1 MAVQFLSPIAN
12 ASQFPTPV
20 VSATPKFRIT
30 VIDLLHDSGLELKN
44 ATYTRN
50 GRGAIGIAG
59 EALKKPG
66 KNVIL
71 IPAYHCPAL
80 VEPFIWLGY
89 EIRFYPVEPDLS
101 TDIENLKML
110 LSAGDVTHCVV
121 IRYFGFSQN
130 VHELIEFLANNHVD
144 VIEDCAHAL
153 FAFLAHFTP
162 EMQKDDRVSASICS
176 INKILPTIDGGA
188 LYLKNPISSKLQ
200 QAEWIDEAK
209 ACAFLLG
216 IPQTLGKI
224 KNFVKANEPVSRDV
238 TEVSETDNVSQ
249 LRYFQPFDRQAASYR
264 HTHYILR
271 KSDLNDVKCK
281 RKDNYIYLLNQL
293 NNPKVGCPLFT
304 EINGDVPYVMPFLL
318 EDDKHFSALRS
329 QGIQILRWE
338 EIAISDC
345 PISQS
350 YRSRLIQIPC
360 HQQLKRSQLDF
371 IIQTINQLQP

>member
-1 MAVQFLSPIAN
+1 MAVEFLSPIAN

-30 VIDLLHDSGLELKN
+30 GIDLLHDSGLELKN

-59 EALKKPG
+59 EALKKSG

-89 EIRFYPVEPDLS
+89 EIRFYPVEPDLT
-101 TDIENLKML
+101 TDIEKLKVL
-110 LSAGDVTHCVV
+110 LSADVTHCVV

-130 VHELIEFLANNHVD
+130 VHELIEFLANNNVD

-188 LYLKNPISSKLQ
+188 LYLKNPVHSKLQ
-200 QAEWIDEAK
+200 QAEWADEAK

-216 IPQTLGKI
+216 IPQALGKI
-224 KNFVKANEPVSRDV
+224 KSLVKTNKPTSQAEP
-238 TEVSETDNVSQ
+238 EESEADNVNQ

-271 KSDLNDVKCK
+271 KSDLSDIKRK
-281 RKDNYIYLLNQL
+281 RKDNYIYLLNQI
-293 NNPKVGCPLFT
+293 NNPDIGSPLFT

-318 EDDKHFSALRS
+318 KDDKHFSALRK

-345 PISQS
+345 SISQS

>member
-12 ASQFPTPV
+12 ASQFPIPV
-20 VSATPKFRIT
+20 ISATPKFRIT
-30 VIDLLHDSGLELKN
+30 GINLLYNSGLQLKN

-66 KNVIL
+66 NNVIL
-71 IPAYHCPAL
+71 IPSYHCPAL

-89 EIRFYPVEPDLS
+89 EIRFYPVESDLS
-101 TDIENLKML
+101 TSIETLRVL
-110 LSAGDVTHCVV
+110 LATGEITHCVV

-130 VHELIEFLANNHVD
+130 VHELIEFLANNQVE

-153 FAFLAHFTP
+153 FAFLAHFSP

-188 LYLKNPISSKLQ
+188 LYLKNPVQTKLQ
-200 QAEWIDEAK
+200 QAEWSDEAK

-216 IPQTLGKI
+216 VPQTLGKI
-224 KNFVKANEPVSRDV
+224 KSLVKANKPILNTIAEH
-238 TEVSETDNVSQ
+238 TATKKVSQ

-271 KSDLNDVKCK
+271 KSDLRDVKCK
-281 RKDNYIYLLNQL
+281 RKKNYIYLLTQID
-293 NNPKVGCPLFT
+293 NPQVGSPLFT
-304 EINGDVPYVMPFLL
+304 EINDDVPYVMPFLL
-318 EDDKHFSALRS
+318 KDEKHFSALRS
-329 QGIQILRWE
+329 KGIQILRWE
-338 EIAISDC
+338 EIAISSC
-345 PISQS
+345 KVSQT
-350 YRSRLIQIPC
+350 YRSKLIQIPC